1 MQKEISRR
9 VNTGC
14 FVTPFDQFCTPS
26 TARCGS
32 QSRSLCVRSRAIA
45 ACSRWVRSTGSV
57 RSQWEAPV
65 PVTACS
71 SHGAGVRAEE
81 LWQPGALGA
90 EEQEHRQSK
99 AAEAGRSPSASAGL
113 IPPLSSVPS
122 ACRAAWTELLRPRA
136 LGYDSVFLGQS
147 AVKSHVTGFEM
158 SCQPAGPESE
168 LPAPRSCS
176 SRLFPPVL

>member
-1 MQKEISRR
+1 MWEPKPQPLRAQPGDRCLFSLDAKHWERQKP
-9 VNTGC
+9 V
-14 FVTPFDQFCTPS
+14 
-26 TARCGS
+26 GS
-32 QSRSLCVRSRAIA
+32 I
-45 ACSRWVRSTGSV
+45 CSCYT
-57 RSQWEAPV
+57 
-65 PVTACS
+65 CS